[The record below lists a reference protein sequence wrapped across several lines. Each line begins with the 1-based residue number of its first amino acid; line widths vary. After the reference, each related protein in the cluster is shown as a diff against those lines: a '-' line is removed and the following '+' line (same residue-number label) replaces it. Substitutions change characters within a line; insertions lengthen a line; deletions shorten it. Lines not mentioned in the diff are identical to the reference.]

1 MVIGVSLR
9 QLGQLGIRNSRV
21 DQRKRIILIA
31 VVVLV
36 VLGVLALLLRPKRA
50 PESPASAPTGSLTFA
65 PTGALTRSGGL
76 TNVAGTNAPEPPP
89 PPPPT
94 EAAVR
99 QLAMTFAER
108 YGSYSSEGDF
118 VNLSDLFPLM
128 TERYQRAMEQ
138 ELVRLR
144 QQPRAAAFSSTT
156 TVVMNVDVEIPSGE
170 TSRTATA
177 RVLTQRTDVKGGTAP
192 RTYGQTLTVQL
203 LKISEGW
210 RVDSA
215 KWSSET

>member
-1 MVIGVSLR
+1 M
-9 QLGQLGIRNSRV
+9 

-31 VVVLV
+31 AVVLV
-36 VLGVLALLLRPKRA
+36 VLGVLALLLRPKRGS
-50 PESPASAPTGSLTFA
+50 ESPASSPAGALT
-65 PTGALTRSGGL
+65 PSPSGALTRAGGL
-76 TNVAGTNAPEPPP
+76 TNVAGTNVPEPPLP
-89 PPPPT
+89 PPPA

-108 YGSYSSEGDF
+108 YGSYSSEGNF
-118 VNLSDLFPLM
+118 VNVTDLMPLM
-128 TERYQRAMEQ
+128 TERYQRTTEQ

-144 QQPRAAAFSSTT
+144 QQPRAAEFSSTM
-156 TVVMNVDVEIPSGE
+156 TVVMKTEVTLPNGDA
-170 TSRTATA
+170 SREATA
-177 RVLTQRTDVKGGTAP
+177 RVLTQRTDIRSGDAP

-215 KWSSET
+215 TWEKPQ